1 VKDKKFISAEEL
13 LLLSFTLARKIW
25 DDGYRPT
32 HLLGV
37 WRGGTPIAIAVEE
50 FFFAAGRRCRHE
62 PIKTSRRLKPD
73 GSYEIEIS
81 GLDRLAAGMARPSR
95 VLFIDDIFDTGLTM
109 EALVRRTRELSPSSP
124 EIRIATIFYKPG
136 QNRTGLS
143 PDYYVEKTS
152 AWLVFP
158 HEIAGLSPE
167 ELRAHKP
174 ELTGLVE
181 DINQRRRP

>member
-1 VKDKKFISAEEL
+1 MKEKKFISAREL
-13 LLLSFTLARKIW
+13 LILSFELARKIW

-50 FFFAAGRRCRHE
+50 FFFASGHRCLHE
-62 PIKTSRRLKPD
+62 PVKTSRRLLP
-73 GSYEIEIS
+73 GGGFEIEIS
-81 GLDRLAAGMARPSR
+81 GLERLVAKMSRESR

-109 EALVRRTRELSPSSP
+109 EALARQTRKLSRSSP
-124 EIRIATIFYKPG
+124 EIKIATLFYKPA
-136 QNRTGLS
+136 QKRTDVE

-158 HEIAGLSPE
+158 HEISGLSPE
-167 ELRAHKP
+167 ELRENKP
-174 ELTGLVE
+174 ELY
-181 DINQRRRP
+181 DFFPAK